1 MKKII
6 TLFLVALMMF
16 TFAVSVSAAPVAT
29 GLNISFVEDGTG
41 LITATFSVVGLKEFV
56 GIQPSIQWDSSKVQ
70 LLKND
75 KTTVATTS
83 ASYADVVT
91 QKIDTV
97 WTNGI
102 KTDWKLNASNLKL
115 GFNRNGTDK
124 VYVDCTAST
133 DICEIYFKK
142 VAGQTIDSDTFKFY
156 KKTGIGSY
164 ETQYVF
170 GNSNTTLKQ
179 SANTDKF
186 DISVTP
192 YTAPGGETW
201 EDTIDSKLPT
211 GDDVKFPAAKGED
224 STVDNDA
231 KKVVI
236 FAKNTTGDKLVGTES
251 GVANYGITIGGMYYP
266 GFLDVPAGANWS
278 IILVDPNGELTGKS
292 FSASATVGSE
302 TKPLSNVSFE

>member
-29 GLNISFVEDGTG
+29 GLNISFVEDETG
-41 LITATFSVVGLKEFV
+41 LITATFSVVGLNEFV
-56 GIQPSIQWDSSKVQ
+56 GIQPSIQWDSTKVQ
-70 LLKND
+70 LLTKD

-83 ASYADVVT
+83 AAYADVVT

-97 WTNGI
+97 WSTGI
-102 KTDWKLNASNLKL
+102 KTDWKLNASNLKFA
-115 GFNRNGTDK
+115 FNRNGTDK

-142 VAGQTIDSDTFKFY
+142 VDGQTIDDTTFKFY

-170 GNSNTTLKQ
+170 GDSNTTLKQ

-192 YTAPGGETW
+192 YTATEEKW
-201 EDTIDSKLPT
+201 EDTIDTKLPT

-251 GVANYGITIGGMYYP
+251 GVANYGITIGGMFYP
-266 GFLDVPAGANWS
+266 GYLDVPTGANWS
-278 IILVDPNGELTGKS
+278 IILVDPNGTLTGS
-292 FSASATVGSE
+292 YTASATVGSE

>member
-1 MKKII
+1 MKKLISIFMII
-6 TLFLVALMMF
+6 SIMILSIGTA
-16 TFAVSVSAAPVAT
+16 FAFSETVTT
-29 GLNISFVEDGTG
+29 GLNVTAVEDETG
-41 LITATFSVVGLKEFV
+41 LITVKVSANDTVAIQGVTVYLKLNGVKAVKASDKATEVTAATETIVIPEELTKEGWAVTNNSYKSATNIKAVVGSSTAKVLTNQEIFTAYFV
-56 GIQPSIQWDSSKVQ
+56 
-70 LLKND
+70 
-75 KTTVATTS
+75 
-83 ASYADVVT
+83 
-91 QKIDTV
+91 
-97 WTNGI
+97 
-102 KTDWKLNASNLKL
+102 KTDAEATLAADAFAYGTTTAQTSKISYTGGVQKLTK
-115 GFNRNGTDK
+115 
-124 VYVDCTAST
+124 TAADQS
-133 DICEIYFKK
+133 YF
-142 VAGQTIDSDTFKFY
+142 G
-156 KKTGIGSY
+156 
-164 ETQYVF
+164 
-170 GNSNTTLKQ
+170 L
-179 SANTDKF
+179 
-186 DISVTP
+186 SVTP

-201 EDTIDSKLPT
+201 QETIDTKLPT